1 MKAFSGIFDLD
12 DANVGRKP
20 RVETS
25 RHGLDGMAAG
35 HLHAG
40 DLTQRVNSCVGPAGP
55 LRADRVALEA
65 CDCLL
70 EKALDGLPTRLPL
83 PAHIASS
90 VVAQGDLQ
98 RTSHRE
104 LEPEAT
110 ECCVFSLAIQ
120 V

>member
-1 MKAFSGIFDLD
+1 MKAFSGNFNLD

-25 RHGLDGMAAG
+25 SHDLDGMVAG
-35 HLHAG
+35 HVHAG
-40 DLTQRVNSCVGPAGP
+40 DLTQGVNSGVGPAGP
-55 LRADRVALEA
+55 LRADRVPLEA

-90 VVAQGDLQ
+90 VVAQRDLQ
-98 RTSHRE
+98 RT
-104 LEPEAT
+104 
-110 ECCVFSLAIQ
+110 
-120 V
+120 